1 MTNPTMIK
9 VTCSRCNGSGHFSFN
24 LVRGTVCF
32 GCEGAGSKIV
42 DAKKHARAE
51 TAKAKRD
58 AELKA
63 NRALRA
69 ELADIVFNEMNA
81 EFGPFP
87 DTPKG
92 HLDMVNAC
100 QRAYGKTPG
109 DFVNERIAAFHKANS
124 K

>member
-9 VTCSRCNGSGHFSFN
+9 VTCPRCAGSGHFSFN

-32 GCEGAGSKIV
+32 GCEGAGFKIV
-42 DAKKHARAE
+42 DAKKHARAM

-58 AELKA
+58 EATVA
-63 NRALRA
+63 SRALRA
-69 ELADIVFNEMNA
+69 ELATIVFAEMNA

-92 HLDMVNAC
+92 SYDLTMAC

-109 DFVNERIAAFHKANS
+109 DFVNERMVAFNQS

>member
-32 GCEGAGSKIV
+32 GCEGAGFKIV

-58 AELKA
+58 EATA
-63 NRALRA
+63 ASRALRA
-69 ELADIVFNEMNA
+69 ELSTIVFAEMDA

-92 HLDMVNAC
+92 SYDLTMAC
-100 QRAYGKTPG
+100 QRKYGKAPG
-109 DFVNERIAAFHKANS
+109 DFVTERMLAFNQS
-124 K
+124 N